1 MALSYYMSAFEK
13 HWHPVPLHILL
24 HLRQLQE
31 KHLAANKPFYMAFV
45 DLEKAFD
52 RVPRDV
58 IWWARVRVGDGYSE
72 EFGVGVGVHQGSVR
86 SPLLFIIVL
95 EALSKEFRTGC
106 PWELLYA
113 DDLMISAGSKEE
125 LLVKVKTWKTEME
138 KKGLRV
144 NMGKTKIMESGINL
158 DVLKKSGKYP
168 CGVCLTGVRRTN
180 AIQCDGCER
189 WVHKKCSGIK
199 GRLLR
204 ESEFTCARCL
214 GTARAID
221 GRQS

>member
-1 MALSYYMSAFEK
+1 MVVLVTCKYEEDPIKNEGARVVTTLYSSFSDAQTM
-13 HWHPVPLHILL
+13 LHIHMASLNQ
-24 HLRQLQE
+24 R
-31 KHLAANKPFYMAFV
+31 KP
-45 DLEKAFD
+45 
-52 RVPRDV
+52 
-58 IWWARVRVGDGYSE
+58 
-72 EFGVGVGVHQGSVR
+72 GVHQGSVL

-95 EALSKEFRTGC
+95 EALSREFRTGC

-113 DDLMISAGSKEE
+113 DDLMISAGSMEE

-168 CGVCLTGVRRTN
+168 CGVCLTGVGRTN
-180 AIQCDGCER
+180 AIQCDGCKC

-199 GRLLR
+199 GGLLR
-204 ESEFTCARCL
+204 ESEFMCA
-214 GTARAID
+214 
-221 GRQS
+221 